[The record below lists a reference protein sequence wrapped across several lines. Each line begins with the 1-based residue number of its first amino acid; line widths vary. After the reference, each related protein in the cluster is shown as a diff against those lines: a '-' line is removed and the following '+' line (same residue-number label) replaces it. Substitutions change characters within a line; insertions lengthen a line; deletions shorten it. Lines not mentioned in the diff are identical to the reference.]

1 MKPRKLQSIIRRLS
15 HTAALAGESPAAVT
29 CLLGA
34 EAITFLQAE
43 VRNLRAE
50 LGMWEELHPD
60 EADGI
65 PPSASV
71 E

>member
-1 MKPRKLQSIIRRLS
+1 MNSNKIASIGRRLT
-15 HTAALAGESPAAVT
+15 HTAALAGDSPAAVT

-34 EAITFLQAE
+34 EALTFLQLE

-60 EADGI
+60 EADEI

>member
-1 MKPRKLQSIIRRLS
+1 MKPIKIASIGRRLT
-15 HTAALAGESPAAVT
+15 HTAAVSVA

-34 EAITFLQAE
+34 EAITFLQTE

-50 LGMWEELHPD
+50 LSIWEELHPD
-60 EADGI
+60 EADEI